1 MSTYNYAPGAVHL
14 DFHHNNISMS
24 TSQITDLVRS
34 FMSERTEDVEP
45 EIVSDET
52 EKTPDEKRLFCRIT
66 KAAYEKGVAWQVE
79 DDLRSACIS
88 APKLVKAL
96 KTNDA
101 LGYTDTQNLYS
112 TDLYD
117 MLDEHYGLPFKRH
130 AFSVARSK

>member
-1 MSTYNYAPGAVHL
+1 
-14 DFHHNNISMS
+14 MS

-34 FMSERTEDVEP
+34 FLPVDVEP